1 MDVIHQAVK
10 QLVNEPEES
19 DVNPHCLSMCSTKE
33 APTPK
38 TPVRKKLSIK
48 EKIGEGTFGVVYRGE
63 YLGDENENRES
74 VAVKRVRLNPQYAQR
89 ELQILKMLKNT
100 PHKNVLRL
108 RDYSTEYSE
117 DSDTEEEETTLYL
130 VMDYYPTTL
139 AALCLSL
146 KSAVREEAVYTIGYQ
161 LLRGL
166 EHIHALDIMHRDIK
180 PENILYNPQNNH
192 AVIADFGSSKL
203 YKKGVTST
211 SYVATRYYRAP
222 ECILD
227 NLHYDTKVDIWS
239 MGCVFGEMVSGAP
252 LFVGKDNVEQLY
264 QIFRRFGYPS
274 DEEILEMNPELD
286 VSCVKRMKR
295 NKRMKIS
302 SWIFGKKPRNLC
314 ILLERLLTKMHCLS
328 PVRRI
333 NAGRAL
339 NCGFF
344 FKAN

>member
-19 DVNPHCLSMCSTKE
+19 DVNPHCLSMCSTKH

-89 ELQILKMLKNT
+89 ELQILKTLKNT

-239 MGCVFGEMVSGAP
+239 MGCVFGEMISGAP
-252 LFVGKDNVEQLY
+252 LFVGKGQCRTTV
-264 QIFRRFGYPS
+264 S
-274 DEEILEMNPELD
+274 D
-286 VSCVKRMKR
+286 
-295 NKRMKIS
+295 IS
-302 SWIFGKKPRNLC
+302 PFWISK
-314 ILLERLLTKMHCLS
+314 
-328 PVRRI
+328 
-333 NAGRAL
+333 
-339 NCGFF
+339 
-344 FKAN
+344 